1 MARTDIPVQTREPAG
16 SLDQFF
22 STQPSNIFEAHVA
35 LPRHKAAGR
44 SVLWLRA
51 HVRDPAVVRSTL
63 SRYHITSLH
72 HLAISTRPQVRVLW
86 SPWPGGPSYEVATL
100 FEGEFMG
107 QLGDKE
113 GEVRDTEPTP
123 SPALV
128 HTALVPWCPPVA
140 APRIPC
146 ALLEACSPP
155 PQTCHPPRPLPCDA

>member
-1 MARTDIPVQTREPAG
+1 M
-16 SLDQFF
+16 
-22 STQPSNIFEAHVA
+22 
-35 LPRHKAAGR
+35 
-44 SVLWLRA
+44 LWLRA

-113 GEVRDTEPTP
+113 GEVRDTEPRYTEP
-123 SPALV
+123 RPCA
-128 HTALVPWCPPVA
+128 HRPCALVPACGCSTHPMPFARGMLTPP
-140 APRIPC
+140 PN
-146 ALLEACSPP
+146 LSSPP
-155 PQTCHPPRPLPCDA
+155 PPSV